1 MHLLASIRCIIM
13 TLPFRV
19 PTMLTY
25 LFCILL
31 PPSLLFVQPLL
42 SARYGLWIVIWVVLI
57 MIIHRILNFLHSQWI
72 DNQFMTVL
80 SVTLDME
87 LDEKLDLVRIRL

>member
-1 MHLLASIRCIIM
+1 
-13 TLPFRV
+13 
-19 PTMLTY
+19 
-25 LFCILL
+25 
-31 PPSLLFVQPLL
+31 
-42 SARYGLWIVIWVVLI
+42 